1 MNRKKAMSS
10 NCLKRER
17 GREREEKGE
26 IEEGKETENKCSNF
40 MIAMEQMHTA

>member
-1 MNRKKAMSS
+1 MNRKKG
-10 NCLKRER
+10 NEFELFKERE
-17 GREREEKGE
+17 GEREEKGE